1 MTTTP
6 TVFEAANLVEA
17 HMVQDLLRQQGLPAR
32 VEGEYLQGAMGEL
45 PARGLVRVVVEDEA
59 DVAAARRVI
68 AEFEAAQPG
77 DDPAAA
83 AAAAARRRAPSRIG
97 WACLGLVVGMAATV
111 AALRTPARE
120 DGIDHDRDGVADERW
135 TYGATGRPLWMD
147 VDRNFDR
154 RPDAVN
160 HYDARGELVDG
171 QADDDFDGR
180 FETTLRYR
188 QGMIDSSEVDADG
201 DGYPELRFA
210 YEHGVSRTMSVVNPS
225 TGWPLRV
232 EHYRFGL
239 LTEAEVDTDRDG
251 RLDTRLRYDPLAEVV
266 AREPIPTT
274 AGSPLGR

>member
-1 MTTTP
+1 MIP
-6 TVFEAANLVEA
+6 ATVFEAANLVEA

-32 VEGEYLQGAMGEL
+32 VEGEYLQGALGEL
-45 PARGLVRVVVEDEA
+45 PTRGLVRVVVDDELDA
-59 DVAAARRVI
+59 VAARRVI

-77 DDPAAA
+77 DDPHAVAVG
-83 AAAAARRRAPSRIG
+83 ARSRGSSRIG
-97 WACLGLVVGMAATV
+97 WVCLGLVVGMLATV

-120 DGIDHDRDGVADERW
+120 DGLDHDRDGVADERW
-135 TYGATGRPLWMD
+135 THGATGRPLSMD
-147 VDRNFDR
+147 ADRNFDHR
-154 RPDAVN
+154 VDMVN

-180 FETTLRYR
+180 FETALRYR
-188 QGMIDSSEVDADG
+188 QGMVESSEVDADG

-210 YEHGVSRTMSVVNPS
+210 FEHGVPQTMSVVNPS

-251 RLDTRLRYDPLAEVV
+251 RLDTRLRYTPLAEVV
-266 AREPIPTT
+266 AREPIVTT
-274 AGSPLGR
+274 AGNRPGS